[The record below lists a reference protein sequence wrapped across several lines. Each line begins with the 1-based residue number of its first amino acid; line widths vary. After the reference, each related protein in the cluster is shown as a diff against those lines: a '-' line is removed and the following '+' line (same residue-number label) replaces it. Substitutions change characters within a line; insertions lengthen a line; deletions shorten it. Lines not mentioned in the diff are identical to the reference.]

1 MPADR
6 IVGAFAILAVFSVL
20 MIFLCPAMQG
30 PYCVVHGPVTALLSV
45 RAAASLRWKT
55 VRTGLSMLCDRLHR
69 SVPMSVFLGLGGV
82 VAFETPMVCLA
93 AGSNSILRC

>member
-6 IVGAFAILAVFSVL
+6 IVGALAILAVFSVL
-20 MIFLCPAMQG
+20 VIFFCPAMQG

-45 RAAASLRWKT
+45 RAAASLRWKI
-55 VRTGLSMLCDRLHR
+55 VRTGLSILCDRLHQA
-69 SVPMSVFLGLGGV
+69 VPMSSFFGLGGV
-82 VAFETPMVCLA
+82 VAIETPMDSQA

>member
-6 IVGAFAILAVFSVL
+6 IVRALAILAVFCVL
-20 MIFLCPAMQG
+20 TIFFFPPMQG

-45 RAAASLRWKT
+45 RAAASLRWKI
-55 VRTGLSMLCDRLHR
+55 VRTGLSMLFDRLHR
-69 SVPMSVFLGLGGV
+69 AVPVSGLLGLGAV
-82 VAFETPMVCLA
+82 SASEAPMDNLA

>member
-6 IVGAFAILAVFSVL
+6 IVGALAILAVFSVL
-20 MIFLCPAMQG
+20 MIFFCPAMQG

-45 RAAASLRWKT
+45 RAAASLRLKI

-69 SVPMSVFLGLGGV
+69 AVPLPGFWGLRGA
-82 VAFETPMVCLA
+82 VAIEAPLDSLV
-93 AGSNSILRC
+93 AGSSSILRC

>member
-6 IVGAFAILAVFSVL
+6 IVGALVILAVFSVL
-20 MIFLCPAMQG
+20 MVFFCPAMQG

-45 RAAASLRWKT
+45 RAAASLRRKI

-69 SVPMSVFLGLGGV
+69 ADPTSGVLGLGGV
-82 VAFETPMVCLA
+82 VAIKTRMNCLA

>member
-6 IVGAFAILAVFSVL
+6 IVGALAILAVFSVL
-20 MIFLCPAMQG
+20 MIFFCPAMQG
-30 PYCVVHGPVTALLSV
+30 PYPVVHGPVTALLSV